1 MGKIYLITGLLFLL
15 SGVVQILRTEYIAAI
30 VWVALGI
37 GFLLNTEPLQLS
49 DIRQGSLR
57 GITAVIALITA
68 ISFFG
73 YQVFQDYRAIHSPE
87 RGEHSENS
95 DHGNS

>member
-1 MGKIYLITGLLFLL
+1 MSNIYLITGLLFLL
-15 SGVVQILRTEYIAAI
+15 SGVVQILRTEYIAAV

-37 GFLLNTEPLQLS
+37 GFLLNTEPLQWS
-49 DIRQGSLR
+49 DVRQGSLK
-57 GITAVIALITA
+57 GITTVIALITA

-73 YQVFQDYRAIHSPE
+73 YQIFQDYRATQSIE

-95 DHGNS
+95 DRGNS

>member
-1 MGKIYLITGLLFLL
+1 MSKIYLITGLIFLA
-15 SGVVQILRTEYIAAI
+15 SGVIQILRTEYVASV

-57 GITAVIALITA
+57 GITAVIALIAA

-73 YQVFQDYRAIHSPE
+73 YQIFQDYRASHSSE
-87 RGEHSENS
+87 RGYHSENN
-95 DHGNS
+95 DRGNS

>member
-37 GFLLNTEPLQLS
+37 GYLLNTEPLQLS

>member
-15 SGVVQILRTEYIAAI
+15 NGVVQILRTEYIAAV

-73 YQVFQDYRAIHSPE
+73 YQIFQDYRASHSPE

-95 DHGNS
+95 DRGNS